1 MTSLYSK
8 IFIILAGELKNST
21 KLANSLLRIE
31 LYEKCKELSPP
42 AKFALDV
49 IAEEQGHQIIR
60 TPQYHPELQPIE
72 ICWGIVKN
80 YCAQRC
86 DYTMKKLKIHL
97 EDGFKEVNP
106 GNISKVMKKMR
117 EEEDNYWKE
126 DELEDESFSLPNEEN
141 FALFV

>member
-1 MTSLYSK
+1 
-8 IFIILAGELKNST
+8 
-21 KLANSLLRIE
+21 
-31 LYEKCKELSPP
+31 
-42 AKFALDV
+42 
-49 IAEEQGHQIIR
+49 
-60 TPQYHPELQPIE
+60 
-72 ICWGIVKN
+72 
-80 YCAQRC
+80 
-86 DYTMKKLKIHL
+86 MKKLKIHL